1 MDRAGPDPPR
11 NRGRGGPR
19 APVKLTDFFERIA
32 FLWPWLLVAA
42 GVWLVISALRRRAA
56 IRDR

>member
-1 MDRAGPDPPR
+1 
-11 NRGRGGPR
+11 
-19 APVKLTDFFERIA
+19 VKLTDFFERIA